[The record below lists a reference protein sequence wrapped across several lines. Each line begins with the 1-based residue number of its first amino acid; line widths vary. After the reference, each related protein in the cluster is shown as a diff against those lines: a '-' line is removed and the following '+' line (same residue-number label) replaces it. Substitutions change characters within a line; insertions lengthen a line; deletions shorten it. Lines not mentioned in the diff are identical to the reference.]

1 MFIKNYADTDFVIKY
16 KGGVKTLSAQDVTYI
31 DDNWVTFPVL
41 YAMFG
46 DYIGLVEGET
56 PIEEF
61 LFDNQVIVEP
71 ERVYEVIKVGPG
83 APRIFIKG
91 GKATIYFAD
100 GVKPADIDEMI
111 TSDNFTDL
119 TGLIMPTAITNY
131 LAIKADKG
139 TKVIFT
145 NFKLV

>member
-16 KGGVKTLSAQDVTYI
+16 KGEVKTLFAQDVTYI

-100 GVKPADIDEMI
+100 GAKPADIDEMV

>member
-16 KGGVKTLSAQDVTYI
+16 KGEVKTLFAQDVTYI

>member
-16 KGGVKTLSAQDVTYI
+16 KGGVKTLFAQDVTYI

-100 GVKPADIDEMI
+100 GVIPADIDEMI

>member
-1 MFIKNYADTDFVIKY
+1 MFIKNYANTDFVIKY
-16 KGGVKTLSAQDVTYI
+16 KGGVKTLFAQDVTYI

-61 LFDNQVIVEP
+61 LFDNQVIVDP

>member
-16 KGGVKTLSAQDVTYI
+16 KGGVKTLFAQDVTYI

-100 GVKPADIDEMI
+100 GVKPSDIDEMI

-131 LAIKADKG
+131 LDIKADKG

>member
-119 TGLIMPTAITNY
+119 TGLIMLTAITNY

>member
-1 MFIKNYADTDFVIKY
+1 MFIKNYANTDFVIKY
-16 KGGVKTLSAQDVTYI
+16 KGGVKTLFAQDVTYI

>member
-1 MFIKNYADTDFVIKY
+1 MFIKNYANTDFVIKY
-16 KGGVKTLSAQDVTYI
+16 KGGVKTLFAQDVTYI

-91 GKATIYFAD
+91 GKATIDFAD

>member
-16 KGGVKTLSAQDVTYI
+16 KGGVKTLFAQDVTYI

-71 ERVYEVIKVGPG
+71 KRVYEVIKVGPG

>member
-16 KGGVKTLSAQDVTYI
+16 KGGVKTLFAQDVTYI

-100 GVKPADIDEMI
+100 GVKPAAIDEMI

>member
-16 KGGVKTLSAQDVTYI
+16 KGGVKTLFAQDVTYI

-100 GVKPADIDEMI
+100 GIKPADIDEMI

-131 LAIKADKG
+131 MAIKADKG

>member
-1 MFIKNYADTDFVIKY
+1 MFIKNYADTNFVIKY
-16 KGGVKTLSAQDVTYI
+16 KGGVKTLFAQDVTYI

-71 ERVYEVIKVGPG
+71 EKIYEVIKVGPG
-83 APRIFIKG
+83 APSIFIRG

>member
-16 KGGVKTLSAQDVTYI
+16 KGGVKTLFAQDVTYI
-31 DDNWVTFPVL
+31 DDNWVAFPVL

-100 GVKPADIDEMI
+100 GVKPSNIGEMI

>member
-16 KGGVKTLSAQDVTYI
+16 KGGVKTLFAQDVTYI
-31 DDNWVTFPVL
+31 DDNWVTFPV

>member
-16 KGGVKTLSAQDVTYI
+16 KGGVKTLFAQDVTYI

-46 DYIGLVEGET
+46 DYIGLVKGET

-83 APRIFIKG
+83 VPRIFIKG

>member
-16 KGGVKTLSAQDVTYI
+16 KGGVKTLFAQDVTYI

-131 LAIKADKG
+131 LAIKAEKG

>member
-1 MFIKNYADTDFVIKY
+1 MFIKNYADTNFVIKY

>member
-1 MFIKNYADTDFVIKY
+1 MFIKNYADTNFVIKY
-16 KGGVKTLSAQDVTYI
+16 KGGVKTLFAQDVTYI

-71 ERVYEVIKVGPG
+71 ERVYEVIKIGPG

>member
-16 KGGVKTLSAQDVTYI
+16 KGGVKTLYAQDVTYI

-71 ERVYEVIKVGPG
+71 ERIYEVIKIGPG

-91 GKATIYFAD
+91 GKATLYFAD
-100 GVKPADIDEMI
+100 GIKPTNIDEMI

-119 TGLIMPTAITNY
+119 TGLVMPTAITNFM
-131 LAIKADKG
+131 AIKADKG

>member
-1 MFIKNYADTDFVIKY
+1 MFIKNYANTDFVIKY
-16 KGGVKTLSAQDVTYI
+16 KGGVKTLFAQDVTYI

-83 APRIFIKG
+83 PPRIFIKG

-100 GVKPADIDEMI
+100 GVRPADIDEMI

>member
-16 KGGVKTLSAQDVTYI
+16 KGGVKTLFAQDVTYI

-119 TGLIMPTAITNY
+119 TGLIMPTAITNFI
-131 LAIKADKG
+131 AIKADKG

>member
-1 MFIKNYADTDFVIKY
+1 MFIKNYADTDFVIRY
-16 KGGVKTLSAQDVTYI
+16 KGGVKTLYAQDVTYI

>member
-16 KGGVKTLSAQDVTYI
+16 KGGVKTLFAQDVTYI

-71 ERVYEVIKVGPG
+71 EKIYEVIKVGPG
-83 APRIFIKG
+83 APRIFIRG

>member
-16 KGGVKTLSAQDVTYI
+16 KGGVKTLFAQDVTYI

-100 GVKPADIDEMI
+100 GVKPTDIDEMV

>member
-1 MFIKNYADTDFVIKY
+1 MFIKNYADTNFVIKY
-16 KGGVKTLSAQDVTYI
+16 KGGVKTLFAQDVTYI

-83 APRIFIKG
+83 APRIFVKG

>member
-16 KGGVKTLSAQDVTYI
+16 KGGVKTLFAQDVTYI

-100 GVKPADIDEMI
+100 GVKPADINEMI

>member
-16 KGGVKTLSAQDVTYI
+16 KGGVKTLFAQDVTYI

-100 GVKPADIDEMI
+100 GVKPVDIDEMI

>member
-16 KGGVKTLSAQDVTYI
+16 KGGVKTLFAQDVTYI

-71 ERVYEVIKVGPG
+71 EKIYEVIKVGPG

-100 GVKPADIDEMI
+100 GGKPADIDEMI

-119 TGLIMPTAITNY
+119 TGLVMPTAITNFM
-131 LAIKADKG
+131 AIKADKG

>member
-16 KGGVKTLSAQDVTYI
+16 KGGVKTLFAQDVTYI

-46 DYIGLVEGET
+46 DYIGLVEGEI

-100 GVKPADIDEMI
+100 GVKPADIDEMV

>member
-16 KGGVKTLSAQDVTYI
+16 KGGVKTLFAQDVTYI

-131 LAIKADKG
+131 LAVKADKG

>member
-16 KGGVKTLSAQDVTYI
+16 KGGVKTLFAQDVTYI

-83 APRIFIKG
+83 APRIFIRG

>member
-16 KGGVKTLSAQDVTYI
+16 KGGVKTLIAQDVTYI

-100 GVKPADIDEMI
+100 GVKPVDIDEMI

>member
-16 KGGVKTLSAQDVTYI
+16 KGGVKTLFAQDVTYI

-71 ERVYEVIKVGPG
+71 ERVYEIIKVGPG

-100 GVKPADIDEMI
+100 GIKPANIDEMI

>member
-100 GVKPADIDEMI
+100 GIKPADIDEMI

>member
-16 KGGVKTLSAQDVTYI
+16 KGGVKTLFAQDVTYI
-31 DDNWVTFPVL
+31 DNNWVTFPVL

-100 GVKPADIDEMI
+100 GIKPADIDEMI

>member
-16 KGGVKTLSAQDVTYI
+16 KGGVKTLFAQDVTYI

-131 LAIKADKG
+131 MAIKSDKG

>member
-16 KGGVKTLSAQDVTYI
+16 KGGVKTLTAQDVTYI

>member
-16 KGGVKTLSAQDVTYI
+16 KGGVKTLFAQDVTYI

-100 GVKPADIDEMI
+100 GIKPADIDEMI
-111 TSDNFTDL
+111 SSDNFTDL

>member
-1 MFIKNYADTDFVIKY
+1 MFIKNYADKDFVIKY
-16 KGGVKTLSAQDVTYI
+16 KGGVKTLFAQDVTYI